1 MAIIDITGA
10 YLHDDKDE
18 HIIILLK
25 VRLAYLM
32 EMIEPKLY
40 RKFFIINIK
49 GGIMLYIKIQKAL
62 YGFLRSALF
71 LYKIIVKYLEA
82 DRFVL
87 NTYDPFVANNMVNG
101 HQMTVAWHVDDLK
114 VSQKKPFLITVFT
127 AYLDS
132 IYG

>member
-32 EMIEPKLY
+32 EMIDQS
-40 RKFFIINIK
+40 FIESFLLSISR

-114 VSQKKPFLITVFT
+114 VSQKNPFLITVFT